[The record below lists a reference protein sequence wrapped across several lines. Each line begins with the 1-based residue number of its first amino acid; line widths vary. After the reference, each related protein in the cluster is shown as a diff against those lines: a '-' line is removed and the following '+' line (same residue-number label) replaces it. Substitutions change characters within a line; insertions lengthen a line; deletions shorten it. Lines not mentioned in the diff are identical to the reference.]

1 MLHLKKL
8 LLLNVVECVQ
18 QWFLGL
24 LVSMLHWYDDEVDD
38 DDNDDDGDDIDDNDN
53 GDDQT
58 CETRA
63 SPSPRRPGEGNL
75 SSCRFLIFIDDWIF

>member
-1 MLHLKKL
+1 M
-8 LLLNVVECVQ
+8 
-18 QWFLGL
+18 
-24 LVSMLHWYDDEVDD
+24 MMMTDDGNDDD
-38 DDNDDDGDDIDDNDN
+38 DDNDDDGNDIDDKDN

-75 SSCRFLIFIDDWIF
+75 SSCRFFYFLSLI